1 MHSISLWDV
10 VLLFFIRLKRG
21 SSGNVWLQFDG
32 ALFPFFFICAM
43 ETGEEYK
50 NRAKYRDVENR
61 ESNKM
66 GLQVN
71 RVELAVYVYLVGAPN
86 IRGP

>member
-21 SSGNVWLQFDG
+21 SSGHVWLQFDG
-32 ALFPFFFICAM
+32 ALFLSLFMCAM
-43 ETGEEYK
+43 ETEEDYE

>member
-1 MHSISLWDV
+1 M
-10 VLLFFIRLKRG
+10 
-21 SSGNVWLQFDG
+21 
-32 ALFPFFFICAM
+32 CAM
-43 ETGEEYK
+43 ETEEDYE

-71 RVELAVYVYLVGAPN
+71 RVELAVYVYLVEAPN